1 VGEVCGRGI
10 TYLVDF
16 IGELCSLSSCFDC
29 VNDWFSSC
37 RCLAEVDKKLYCIIA
52 ENLCKNSP
60 LFYFPFFFVI
70 TVCCYIFI
78 FIFYFF
84 YSGLCITT

>member
-60 LFYFPFFFVI
+60 FVLFSFFFSYYCLLLYFYF
-70 TVCCYIFI
+70 
-78 FIFYFF
+78 YF
-84 YSGLCITT
+84 LLLL